1 MLDQVFRFLLL
12 KVLVASAI
20 SQAQIRDFRKFT
32 HQGEDSTSETMLSDT
47 YLSSFI
53 LLKSQFTAPA
63 STLYKFKSNQL
74 CCGRT

>member
-20 SQAQIRDFRKFT
+20 SQSQIRDFRKFT
-32 HQGEDSTSETMLSDT
+32 YQGEDSTSETMLSDT
-47 YLSSFI
+47 YLSGFI

-63 STLYKFKSNQL
+63 STLYKIKSNQL
-74 CCGRT
+74 CCGRN

>member
-32 HQGEDSTSETMLSDT
+32 YQGEDSTSETMVSDT
-47 YLSSFI
+47 DLSSFYTTEI
-53 LLKSQFTAPA
+53 AVY
-63 STLYKFKSNQL
+63 STGLDSIQDQE
-74 CCGRT
+74 